1 MAGQSADEDDRKLF
15 VGGLPQE
22 VSEEELN
29 EHFGQFGEIESV
41 NLKTDPNTGRSRGFC
56 FVVYKGVDGLEKAVA
71 TEDHT
76 LQNKKVA
83 VKKAQAKQGKI
94 YVGKIPQ
101 ELSDEEIKSFFE
113 QYGAIVTVE
122 QPFDKMKNE
131 RKNFC
136 FVTFENERVVRKL
149 IEEGTCNIGGHKMK
163 IKQVT
168 PNPRDPWMNQGQGGG
183 WGKDGGYC
191 GFGGQWGNNRG
202 YGGGM
207 GQGGDQ
213 QWGGQGGGTWTTGGR
228 GGGRGGGKMR
238 RGRGMG
244 NQSRPY

>member
-1 MAGQSADEDDRKLF
+1 MGW
-15 VGGLPQE
+15 LPDSG
-22 VSEEELN
+22 VSEAEIKD
-29 EHFGQFGEIESV
+29 HFGQFGKVTEVVRPI
-41 NLKTDPNTGRSRGFC
+41 DNT
-56 FVVYKGVDGLEKAVA
+56 
-71 TEDHT
+71 
-76 LQNKKVA
+76 
-83 VKKAQAKQGKI
+83 
-94 YVGKIPQ
+94 P
-101 ELSDEEIKSFFE
+101 
-113 QYGAIVTVE
+113 
-122 QPFDKMKNE
+122 
-131 RKNFC
+131 KNFC

-168 PNPRDPWMNQGQGGG
+168 PNPRDPWMNQGGG

-244 NQSRPY
+244 DQSRPY

>member
-1 MAGQSADEDDRKLF
+1 MGW
-15 VGGLPQE
+15 LPDSG
-22 VSEEELN
+22 VSEAEIKD
-29 EHFGQFGEIESV
+29 HFSQFGKVTEVIMPI
-41 NLKTDPNTGRSRGFC
+41 DNT
-56 FVVYKGVDGLEKAVA
+56 
-71 TEDHT
+71 
-76 LQNKKVA
+76 
-83 VKKAQAKQGKI
+83 
-94 YVGKIPQ
+94 P
-101 ELSDEEIKSFFE
+101 
-113 QYGAIVTVE
+113 
-122 QPFDKMKNE
+122 
-131 RKNFC
+131 KNFC

-149 IEEGTCNIGGHKMK
+149 IEEGTCYIGGHKMK

-168 PNPRDPWMNQGQGGG
+168 PNPRDPWKNQGGG

-191 GFGGQWGNNRG
+191 GYQWGNNRG

-244 NQSRPY
+244 DQSRPY